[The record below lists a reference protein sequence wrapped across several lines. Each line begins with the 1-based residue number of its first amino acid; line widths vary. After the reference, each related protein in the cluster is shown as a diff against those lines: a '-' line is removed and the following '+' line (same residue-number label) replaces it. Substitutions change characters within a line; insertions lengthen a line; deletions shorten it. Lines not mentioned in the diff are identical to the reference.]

1 MNAFLLTQAIT
12 ILARLLL
19 ESGVFERVLKS
30 VTEWN
35 TKKLT
40 GAEKRHGVLDEL
52 QVAGLKLS
60 DSTVRLAIELAVAF
74 TKAKAGV

>member
-1 MNAFLLTQAIT
+1 MNAFLISQAIT

-35 TKKLT
+35 QKKLT

-60 DSTVRLAIELAVAF
+60 DSSMRLAIELAVAF
-74 TKAKAGV
+74 LKSKAGQ